1 MSQHSEIN
9 PHGIRQLGDE
19 GIYPGDWVE
28 NTQVIDGEE
37 VISSGVV
44 SGTDEDGNPLDAQG
58 RIIALRTEGYWRV
71 SRKAGA

>member
-9 PHGIRQLGDE
+9 PDGIRQLGDE

-37 VISSGVV
+37 VIASGVV
-44 SGTDEDGNPLDAQG
+44 SATDEDGNPLDAQG

-71 SRKAGA
+71 CRKAGA